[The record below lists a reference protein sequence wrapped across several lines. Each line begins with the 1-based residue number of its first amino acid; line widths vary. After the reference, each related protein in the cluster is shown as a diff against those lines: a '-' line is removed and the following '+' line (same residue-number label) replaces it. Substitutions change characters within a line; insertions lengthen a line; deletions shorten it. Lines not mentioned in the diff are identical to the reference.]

1 MLWLKNMFLFMRD
14 INSEVLYTQMKG
26 RGCRTID
33 DDKLRNV
40 TTNANSKDCYYL
52 VDAVGVTEHEKS
64 MPTPGKGPGRKVLS
78 LKDLLEHLA
87 HGEVPDE
94 NLSLL
99 AGYLSNVNKKAE
111 AEDLIELNEL
121 LGSITVKQLAMNIY
135 EAIAPE
141 TYKLPE
147 YHLPRHCRCR

>member
-1 MLWLKNMFLFMRD
+1 
-14 INSEVLYTQMKG
+14 
-26 RGCRTID
+26 
-33 DDKLRNV
+33 
-40 TTNANSKDCYYL
+40 
-52 VDAVGVTEHEKS
+52 

-121 LGSITVKQLAMNIY
+121 LGSITV
-135 EAIAPE
+135 
-141 TYKLPE
+141 
-147 YHLPRHCRCR
+147 